1 MGSIRGWAA
10 VVLVLS
16 APQAVVAGMV
26 FGGAYGELRTYSGRT
41 PDEPISLD
49 QRLVESLPFVESAL
63 TIASAT
69 FGSVEYAMEAA
80 ARGGT
85 FRWDF
90 TQLHD
95 GASGSYTVAEGSVSF
110 QVTTATTFTLLGDYA
125 FSGHGTKLA
134 VFELYDAPI
143 DGEPVYEWRNLDS
156 GESPASFELDGAGEL
171 IPGKEY
177 RFTYRLM
184 LDNPIAGDAGVASSS
199 AVFTVVGDG
208 SVETQPGDANGDGKV
223 DLTDLN
229 LVRNNFGSEGEGV
242 PGDTPPFDQKVDLG
256 DLNAVRNHFGESLP
270 AAVPEPATGGTALL
284 GALALGAFRW
294 TRRPAAAGLRERLAD
309 AGG

>member
-1 MGSIRGWAA
+1 MASNRGLIA
-10 VVLVLS
+10 LVLLVC
-16 APQAVVAGMV
+16 APQVATAGME
-26 FGGAYGELRTYSGRT
+26 FGGAYVEVRSYSGRT

-49 QRLVESLPFVESAL
+49 QRQVEALPYVDSAL
-63 TIASAT
+63 TVAAAT
-69 FGSVEYAMEAA
+69 VGSVDYAMESASG
-80 ARGGT
+80 GGT

-90 TQLHD
+90 TQLLD
-95 GASGSYTVAEGSVSF
+95 GASGSYTVAEGELSF

-125 FSGHGTKLA
+125 ISGHGTKFAAFQL
-134 VFELYDAPI
+134 FDAPI
-143 DGEPVYEWRNLDS
+143 DGVPVFEWRNLDNS
-156 GESPASFELDGAGEL
+156 ESPASFDLDGAGEL

-184 LDNPIAGDAGVASSS
+184 LDNPTAGDAGLAASSV
-199 AVFTVVGDG
+199 VFTVVGDG

-229 LVRNNFGSEGEGV
+229 LVRNNFGATGEGV

-270 AAVPEPATGGTALL
+270 NPVPEPATWGMALL
-284 GALALGAFRW
+284 GLLALSAMRLKYL
-294 TRRPAAAGLRERLAD
+294 PATATVGVYGVQR
-309 AGG
+309 

>member
-1 MGSIRGWAA
+1 MGSNCGWIALGMVLCSPQIAA
-10 VVLVLS
+10 
-16 APQAVVAGMV
+16 AGME
-26 FGGAYGELRTYSGRT
+26 FGGAHVEVRSYSGHV
-41 PDEPISLD
+41 PNDPIALD
-49 QRLVESLPFVESAL
+49 QRQIETLPFFDSAM

-69 FGSVEYAMEAA
+69 VGSVDYAMEAA
-80 ARGGT
+80 AGGGL

-90 TQLHD
+90 TQLQD

-143 DGEPVYEWRNLDS
+143 DGEPIYEWRNLDS

-171 IPGKEY
+171 TPGKEY
-177 RFTYRLM
+177 RFTYRLT
-184 LDNPIAGDAGVASSS
+184 LDNPTAGDAGVASSS

-270 AAVPEPATGGTALL
+270 TAVPEPATGGMALL
-284 GALALGAFRW
+284 GALGLGAFRW
-294 TRRPAAAGLRERLAD
+294 KRRPAAAGL
-309 AGG
+309 AGAAC